1 MNTQIVTVND
11 KDEVIGASGKLDVH
25 KKGILHRAFSV
36 FVMNDNDE
44 LMLQQ
49 RAFDKYHSGGLWT
62 NTCCS
67 HGLPDRPLEEVIH
80 EKLVHEMGFDCH
92 VQKLFTFRYSAEF
105 DNGLIENEI
114 DHVYVGYYNSD
125 PVPNPSEVHAW
136 KWATLLDV
144 KEMIHNEPD
153 SFTYWF
159 RNLIEP
165 FAEMHS
171 KG

>member
-11 KDEVIGASGKLDVH
+11 KDEITGASGKLDVH
-25 KKGILHRAFSV
+25 RKGILHRAFSV
-36 FVMNDNDE
+36 FVMNDRHE
-44 LMLQQ
+44 LMPQQ

-67 HGLPDRPLEEVIH
+67 HGLPDQPLEDVVH
-80 EKLVHEMGFDCH
+80 KQLVHEMGFDCN
-92 VQKLFTFRYSAEF
+92 VKKLFTFRYSAEL

-114 DHVYVGYYNSD
+114 DHVYVGHYNSE

-136 KWATLLDV
+136 KWATLAAV

-159 RNLIEP
+159 KNLIDP
-165 FAEMHS
+165 FAEMYL